1 MLWSILAFLGGG
13 ALALQA
19 GVNGTLAERVG
30 SSLSA
35 AFASFVVGTVALGTG
50 MLATGAPVP
59 TRALPI
65 SPWWAWTGGLCGAI
79 YVASVT
85 SSAPRL
91 GAGATSALVIA
102 GQIGFAVVLDH
113 FGWAGLPQHALN
125 AGRLAGV
132 LLIFVGVLIL
142 RLL

>member
-1 MLWSILAFLGGG
+1 MLWSVLAFLGGG

-91 GAGATSALVIA
+91 GAALRA
-102 GQIGFAVVLDH
+102 
-113 FGWAGLPQHALN
+113 PSSSP
-125 AGRLAGV
+125 GRLA
-132 LLIFVGVLIL
+132 LPWCWTIL
-142 RLL
+142 AGRVSRSTCSMRADSQASC

>member
-1 MLWSILAFLGGG
+1 MFWSVLAFLGGG

-19 GVNGTLAERVG
+19 AVNGALAERVG
-30 SSLSA
+30 NSLSA
-35 AFASFVVGTVALGTG
+35 AFASFVVGTVALGAG
-50 MLATGAPVP
+50 MLVTGAPVP
-59 TRALPI
+59 TRAMPI

-91 GAGATSALVIA
+91 GAGAASALVLA
-102 GQIGFAVVLDH
+102 GQIGLAVVLDH
-113 FGWAGLPQHALN
+113 FGWAGLPQHALTM
-125 AGRLAGV
+125 GRLAGV
-132 LLIFVGVLIL
+132 LLIFVGILIV